1 MPQRKIKPIRNP
13 DDFEEVQR
21 YIEESACSGRH
32 RNLLPLLN
40 DKLKPIIQLP
50 KLRSSQFE
58 IVSYAQKVAAI
69 CQLRGEIADTECN
82 NCQEGRGP
90 FQQCIYLDGYDE
102 ATKMCCANCQF
113 DLNTTDVGGRIRCT
127 FSKGQLI
134 ISPRNA
140 SEISRLPLT
149 VIRI

>member
-58 IVSYAQKVAAI
+58 IVSYAQKEVRSEFI
-69 CQLRGEIADTECN
+69 TRS
-82 NCQEGRGP
+82 R
-90 FQQCIYLDGYDE
+90 
-102 ATKMCCANCQF
+102 
-113 DLNTTDVGGRIRCT
+113 
-127 FSKGQLI
+127 
-134 ISPRNA
+134 SPRKPRY
-140 SEISRLPLT
+140 EQ
-149 VIRI
+149 

>member
-1 MPQRKIKPIRNP
+1 MPQRKIKPIKNP

-21 YIEESACSGRH
+21 YIEGSACRGRH

-58 IVSYAQKVAAI
+58 IVSYAQKVAAT
-69 CQLRGEIADTECN
+69 CQLRGEIAERECN

-90 FQQCIYLDGYDE
+90 FQQCIYLNGYDE
-102 ATKMCCANCQF
+102 VTKMCCANCQF
-113 DLNTTDVGGRIRCT
+113 NLNTTGVRGKIQCS

-134 ISPRNA
+134 IS
-140 SEISRLPLT
+140 SRIT
-149 VIRI
+149 FEFRDNH